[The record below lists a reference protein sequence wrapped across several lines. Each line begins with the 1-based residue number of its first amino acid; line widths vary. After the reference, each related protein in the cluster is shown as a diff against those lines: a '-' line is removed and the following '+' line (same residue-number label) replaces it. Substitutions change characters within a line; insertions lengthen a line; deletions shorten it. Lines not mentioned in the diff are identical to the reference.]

1 MDKKN
6 LLIFSLILV
15 IALFLRFYQISNLPP
30 SLNWDEVSIGYN
42 AYSILKTGRDEYGYR
57 LPLSFRS
64 FDDYK
69 PPIYTYLVV
78 PSIAAFGLNDFAVRF
93 PSAALGVL
101 TVIFTYF
108 MVFELFKNRTIA
120 FLSSLFLAISPWHLQ
135 FSRVAFETNSAI
147 FWSVLGTWAFLKGI
161 RAKGLR
167 ITAWMSLTAIAFGVN
182 LFMYHNARVFI
193 PIFSIILLFISK
205 DWLLKNKK
213 YLVVPAIIAIIF
225 SAVLIPIIFSI
236 SGQLRYKGTTIFADL
251 SPQYKA
257 SQLIAQDEQS
267 GQLTVGRILHNR
279 RFVYI
284 PILVEN
290 YLSHL
295 KPTYLFFTADMD
307 RHHAPQIGLLY
318 LWDLPFVLA
327 GVYFLIRKKFETKPK
342 IIIFWWFLIAPVASS
357 VTWGVPHALR
367 SEIYL
372 PTYQIF
378 TAIGVYIF
386 YKYVRFKRLYLIL
399 TATALFINFAF
410 YLHQYYVHMPIEYS
424 KSWLY
429 GRREAALFSE
439 SVKNNYDRIIVS
451 TKIDQSHE
459 FWLYYLKYDPQKYLT
474 EGGTVSGGY
483 LEDKNKFDKYFFK
496 PIDFDKQQKE
506 AKTLFVGLPSEFPSN
521 IKILKIVY
529 YLNGEP
535 AIYIVS
541 S

>member
-1 MDKKN
+1 
-6 LLIFSLILV
+6 
-15 IALFLRFYQISNLPP
+15 
-30 SLNWDEVSIGYN
+30 
-42 AYSILKTGRDEYGYR
+42 
-57 LPLSFRS
+57 
-64 FDDYK
+64 
-69 PPIYTYLVV
+69 
-78 PSIAAFGLNDFAVRF
+78 
-93 PSAALGVL
+93 
-101 TVIFTYF
+101 
-108 MVFELFKNRTIA
+108 
-120 FLSSLFLAISPWHLQ
+120 
-135 FSRVAFETNSAI
+135 
-147 FWSVLGTWAFLKGI
+147 
-161 RAKGLR
+161 
-167 ITAWMSLTAIAFGVN
+167 
-182 LFMYHNARVFI
+182 
-193 PIFSIILLFISK
+193 
-205 DWLLKNKK
+205 
-213 YLVVPAIIAIIF
+213 
-225 SAVLIPIIFSI
+225 
-236 SGQLRYKGTTIFADL
+236 
-251 SPQYKA
+251 
-257 SQLIAQDEQS
+257 
-267 GQLTVGRILHNR
+267 
-279 RFVYI
+279 
-284 PILVEN
+284 
-290 YLSHL
+290 
-295 KPTYLFFTADMD
+295 MD